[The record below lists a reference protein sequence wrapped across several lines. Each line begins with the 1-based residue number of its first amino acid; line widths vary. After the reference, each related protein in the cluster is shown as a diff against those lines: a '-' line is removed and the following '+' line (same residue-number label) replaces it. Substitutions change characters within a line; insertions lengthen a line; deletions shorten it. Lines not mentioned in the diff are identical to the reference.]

1 MGISGSVC
9 STRPYIP
16 AATTPTFA
24 CSASRQCYTGEMEAS
39 GITPDVFSYTTAACP
54 AHRRGLSDMTFGN
67 TSCMPETAKQGG
79 LSSNLPAA
87 TEVPFAGFRLS
98 VTPESL

>member
-1 MGISGSVC
+1 
-9 STRPYIP
+9 
-16 AATTPTFA
+16 
-24 CSASRQCYTGEMEAS
+24 
-39 GITPDVFSYTTAACP
+39 
-54 AHRRGLSDMTFGN
+54 MTFGS